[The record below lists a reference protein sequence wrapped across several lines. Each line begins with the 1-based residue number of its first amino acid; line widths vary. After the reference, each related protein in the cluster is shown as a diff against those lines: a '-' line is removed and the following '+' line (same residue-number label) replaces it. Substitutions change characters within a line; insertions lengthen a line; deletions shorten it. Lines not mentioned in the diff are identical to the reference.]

1 MQAAMNA
8 IKVSAAS
15 AVRADGKGSG
25 TFPGVLPGTYSLM
38 ISAVFSKQAL
48 TWGQAIQMHAG
59 SNSNPRLAE
68 CDAGELTDQ

>member
-1 MQAAMNA
+1 MNA
-8 IKVSAAS
+8 IKASAAS

-59 SNSNPRLAE
+59 SNSVTLDTRNATPVN
-68 CDAGELTDQ
+68 